1 MKVHDSRGS
10 RATEALPSEDAD
22 SSFCKTQHQAEVAS
36 VATEDAETVNPVVAS
51 NLIEEAVQQR
61 AATTDE
67 LSFHGGISAY
77 PTINPA
83 HGERTIRYF
92 KNTHETVH
100 QRER

>member
-51 NLIEEAVQQR
+51 NLIEEAHRYYSCRRHGLHEGLVD
-61 AATTDE
+61 T
-67 LSFHGGISAY
+67 LSI
-77 PTINPA
+77 
-83 HGERTIRYF
+83 E
-92 KNTHETVH
+92 
-100 QRER
+100 